1 MKNKT
6 FKGKVVC
13 TILKAIAMV
22 AEIEKGMNQRLY
34 FEAAESTKLNLVLY
48 KDWIAEM
55 PFNIG
60 LYYNFIHTRSVALCC
75 IGSFSM
81 TKLPSTKLI

>member
-22 AEIEKGMNQRLY
+22 AEIEKGMN
-34 FEAAESTKLNLVLY
+34 
-48 KDWIAEM
+48 
-55 PFNIG
+55 
-60 LYYNFIHTRSVALCC
+60 
-75 IGSFSM
+75 
-81 TKLPSTKLI
+81 